1 MQVVEPV
8 SCNLICL
15 VTIGYIVQVVEP
27 GVQLL
32 VYSQL
37 KIVEGFLA
45 IMKFG
50 GAVLIE
56 RRYWNLLWLVK
67 DKRKG
72 RIAEQLS
79 LNEMDSPEI

>member
-1 MQVVEPV
+1 MEPV

-72 RIAEQLS
+72 RIAEQIS

>member
-27 GVQLL
+27 GVL

-56 RRYWNLLWLVK
+56 RRYWNLLWLAK
-67 DKRKG
+67 FCKG
-72 RIAEQLS
+72 KAEQLS
-79 LNEMDSPEI
+79 RNEVDSPQI

>member
-1 MQVVEPV
+1 MEPV

>member
-27 GVQLL
+27 GVL

-67 DKRKG
+67 
-72 RIAEQLS
+72 
-79 LNEMDSPEI
+79 

>member
-1 MQVVEPV
+1 MQVVEP
-8 SCNLICL
+8 
-15 VTIGYIVQVVEP
+15 GA
-27 GVQLL
+27 QLF
-32 VYSQL
+32 VKSQL

-45 IMKFG
+45 MMKFG
-50 GAVLIE
+50 GDVLIE

>member
-1 MQVVEPV
+1 MQVVEPG
-8 SCNLICL
+8 
-15 VTIGYIVQVVEP
+15 T
-27 GVQLL
+27 QLL

-45 IMKFG
+45 MMKFG

-56 RRYWNLLWLVK
+56 RRYWNLLWLAK

-79 LNEMDSPEI
+79 LNEMNPPEI

>member
-1 MQVVEPV
+1 MQVVEP
-8 SCNLICL
+8 
-15 VTIGYIVQVVEP
+15 GA
-27 GVQLL
+27 QLL

-45 IMKFG
+45 MRKFG

-56 RRYWNLLWLVK
+56 RRYWNLLWLVE

-79 LNEMDSPEI
+79 LNEMNSPEI

>member
-1 MQVVEPV
+1 MVEPV

-27 GVQLL
+27 GTQLL
-32 VYSQL
+32 GYSQL

-45 IMKFG
+45 MRKFG

-56 RRYWNLLWLVK
+56 RRYWNLFWLAK
-67 DKRKG
+67 FCKGKG

-79 LNEMDSPEI
+79 WNEVDSPQI

>member
-1 MQVVEPV
+1 MEPV
-8 SCNLICL
+8 GCNLLCL

-27 GVQLL
+27 GTQLL

-45 IMKFG
+45 MMKLG